1 MADDKDWSK
10 TVINRV
16 VLGHMFSMC
25 DWLYRQGVQDAR
37 AHDGD
42 EGMYLEF
49 LSTCDQPGKFGL
61 LRDRL
66 FDISADEWVLRLQMQ
81 AKRTSWNGAMS
92 EYTRKAGRF
101 GQNYLSVFY
110 VVAKHFYIM
119 GIRDYMANP
128 QAMDWGKF
136 STRKRVK
143 WTSDRNFKMSRQEY
157 IDIVR
162 IWCYERARESAEY
175 YDSESSYVPVGLRRK
190 YLKPGYYSTFRT
202 CVGQAD
208 NKLY

>member
-81 AKRTSWNGAMS
+81 AKRTS
-92 EYTRKAGRF
+92 
-101 GQNYLSVFY
+101 
-110 VVAKHFYIM
+110 
-119 GIRDYMANP
+119 
-128 QAMDWGKF
+128 
-136 STRKRVK
+136 
-143 WTSDRNFKMSRQEY
+143 
-157 IDIVR
+157 
-162 IWCYERARESAEY
+162 
-175 YDSESSYVPVGLRRK
+175 
-190 YLKPGYYSTFRT
+190 
-202 CVGQAD
+202 
-208 NKLY
+208 